1 MSYLLNDIDN
11 IIFSFNSY
19 RHSKSKHDINQTN
32 TCGFIDVTVTILTR
46 STTFAMSI
54 IVLMSLLHSIK
65 VILLFL
71 PEEEER
77 KI

>member
-1 MSYLLNDIDN
+1 MIK
-11 IIFSFNSY
+11 IIFFFPLIVTDTVKVKY
-19 RHSKSKHDINQTN
+19 DINQTN
-32 TCGFIDVTVTILTR
+32 TSGFIDVTVIILTR